1 MKYNCDKTK
10 QMLSLY
16 IDDELSKSEKEYIA
30 EHLLNCANC
39 RQEFDDFKLI
49 ISELN
54 TTQMQPLPLD
64 FKEKLHNRL
73 VMEKSVVK
81 KKPLNLRIFSSVAA
95 GVILTILIGT
105 GYYQKFQPIDNA
117 YVNDTNLNYEEKV
130 ADIPQ
135 KTEQKQEPTK
145 TQTPIKN
152 TNPSKKEVAIS
163 QKVET
168 EVAIT
173 PSKTEIV
180 NETPP
185 QVPIENIALNT
196 EKADIIVEIPES
208 PIPIVAEKS
217 VSGGSPM
224 AAMSARSFAEV
235 VYKTAN
241 VKVDN
246 FTDCSNEI
254 NEKYG
259 SIIDEGKIVLYI
271 NDEDLENVLKI
282 AQKYNPV
289 IIYDNV
295 SAKNTTNKIIISSK

>member
-1 MKYNCDKTK
+1 
-10 QMLSLY
+10 
-16 IDDELSKSEKEYIA
+16 
-30 EHLLNCANC
+30 
-39 RQEFDDFKLI
+39 
-49 ISELN
+49 
-54 TTQMQPLPLD
+54 
-64 FKEKLHNRL
+64 
-73 VMEKSVVK
+73 
-81 KKPLNLRIFSSVAA
+81 
-95 GVILTILIGT
+95 
-105 GYYQKFQPIDNA
+105 
-117 YVNDTNLNYEEKV
+117 
-130 ADIPQ
+130 
-135 KTEQKQEPTK
+135 
-145 TQTPIKN
+145 
-152 TNPSKKEVAIS
+152 
-163 QKVET
+163 
-168 EVAIT
+168 
-173 PSKTEIV
+173 
-180 NETPP
+180 
-185 QVPIENIALNT
+185 VPIENIALNT

>member
-135 KTEQKQEPTK
+135 KTEQKQE
-145 TQTPIKN
+145 Q
-152 TNPSKKEVAIS
+152 
-163 QKVET
+163 QKRRL
-168 EVAIT
+168 
-173 PSKTEIV
+173 
-180 NETPP
+180 
-185 QVPIENIALNT
+185 Q
-196 EKADIIVEIPES
+196 
-208 PIPIVAEKS
+208 
-217 VSGGSPM
+217 
-224 AAMSARSFAEV
+224 
-235 VYKTAN
+235 
-241 VKVDN
+241 
-246 FTDCSNEI
+246 
-254 NEKYG
+254 
-259 SIIDEGKIVLYI
+259 
-271 NDEDLENVLKI
+271 LKI
-282 AQKYNPV
+282 LIQ
-289 IIYDNV
+289 
-295 SAKNTTNKIIISSK
+295 AKKRLQFPKKLKPKWQSPQAKLKLLMKPLRKCQLKI